1 MVLKKLIYL
10 VIITSLV
17 YCGSVFAQEQG
28 SAEESFVEDQVN
40 KQLKLNQEAL
50 VSGSIDAA
58 ILLLEDSDP
67 AARKVLLDI
76 LNNKTNVVAYQAIC
90 KALVQSRIDQKTILD
105 KDDFIEPLMN
115 LLVDSDAENLNLI
128 AGASL
133 LFSYDQVSSY
143 IQNVVSDTTADPKAK
158 INIITALKRRPDKN
172 AILKLMELLE
182 DKDTQVASTAE
193 KALRSIGIPVGKDAK
208 SRKQNIQDLSKK
220 GNDEFL
226 SDWLTKQQE
235 AMLDL
240 IKDRLYWRNQ
250 AIEAINNVYES
261 IADDAQRGSYLA
273 LNLKNPKVEL
283 RLWALEKVT
292 LWRKGTNPNLPA
304 ELAPILIGLISDPDR
319 DVRLKTANLLAIMDK
334 LNSAE
339 KLLAQVKIEE
349 DPQVKMELFIA
360 LGGACYYAFLP
371 NSPTKISPDIKIET
385 LDLAAGYLQDANSTK
400 AQLGAD
406 VIKKLMEQDG
416 LPNEKVS
423 SYLNMLAERFKL
435 ADNDLLKSELLT
447 SMGGICAQSIYKRQA
462 ILLYKPLFEESLHSE
477 ADIVRETAVDGLI
490 YIDRAEALK
499 ILRKDFINDNSTRV
513 VQSII
518 KLANEV
524 GSVEDLNW
532 LAEKIIAKT
541 TLSDISWQAMLKI
554 FRSSETDVLD
564 KWVDKICTTG
574 GLNLSDE
581 QKLSFLDII
590 EAKAT
595 ADKKTEVLAKV
606 RPLLA
611 DIYEKSGN
619 FEQAVEYIEKLSE
632 TAAADQKQVLT
643 EKMIDLYL
651 KGDNIK
657 AFGGI
662 IAEMLADRDLPPE
675 SNIIKML
682 DARFKDESYVDANK
696 ALLVSLRKIE
706 LPKDAPRPLWK
717 QQLEK
722 WSKPPE
728 NGNAAEK

>member
-1 MVLKKLIYL
+1 MVLKKLTYL
-10 VIITSLV
+10 IIITALV
-17 YCGSVFAQEQG
+17 CCGSVFAQEQG
-28 SAEESFVEDQVN
+28 SAEELFAESQVN

-50 VSGSIDAA
+50 VGGSLDAA
-58 ILLLEDSDP
+58 VLLLEDSDP
-67 AARKVLLDI
+67 AARKVLLDV
-76 LNNKTNVVAYQAIC
+76 LNNKTNIVAYQAVC
-90 KALVQSRIDQKTILD
+90 KALVQSRIDQKTIMG

-128 AGASL
+128 AGASMI
-133 LFSYDQVSSY
+133 FSYDQVSSY
-143 IQNVVSDTTADPKAK
+143 IAKVVSDTTADPKAK

-182 DKDTQVASTAE
+182 DKDPLVASAAE
-193 KALRSIGIPVGKDAK
+193 KALKSIGIPVGKDAK
-208 SRKQNIQDLSKK
+208 SRQQNMQDLSRK
-220 GNDEFL
+220 GKDEFL

-235 AMLDL
+235 AMLEL
-240 IKDRLYWRNQ
+240 IKDRLYWKTQ
-250 AIEAINNVYES
+250 ALEAISKVYES
-261 IADDAQRGSYLA
+261 MADDAERGNYLA
-273 LNLKNPKVEL
+273 LNLKNTKVEL
-283 RLWALEKVT
+283 RLWALEKVA
-292 LWRKGTNPNLPA
+292 LWRKGTNPNLPV
-304 ELAPILIGLISDPDR
+304 ELDPILIAMISDPDR

-349 DPQVKMELFIA
+349 DPQVKTELFIA

-385 LDLAAGYLQDANSTK
+385 LDLAAGYLQDANSAK

-423 SYLNMLAERFKL
+423 SYLNMLTERFKL

-447 SMGGICAQSIYKRQA
+447 SMGGICAQSIYKKQA
-462 ILLYKPLFEESLHSE
+462 FLLYKPLFEESLHSDT
-477 ADIVRETAVDGLI
+477 DIVREAAVDGLI

-499 ILRKDFINDNSTRV
+499 ILRKDYINDNSTRV

-524 GSVEDLNW
+524 GSADDLNW
-532 LAEKIIAKT
+532 LAEKITAKT

-554 FRSSETDVLD
+554 FKSSETDLLD
-564 KWVDKICTTG
+564 KWVDKICMAG

-581 QKLSFLDII
+581 QKLSFLDIA
-590 EAKAT
+590 ETKAT

-619 FEQAVEYIEKLSE
+619 FERAADYVEILSE
-632 TAAADQKQVLT
+632 TAPADQKQVLT
-643 EKMIDLYL
+643 EKLIDLYL
-651 KGDNIK
+651 KSNNVK
-657 AFGGI
+657 AVRDI
-662 IAEMLADRDLPPE
+662 IAGRLAKQDFPPE
-675 SNIIKML
+675 SNIIKIL
-682 DARFKDESYVDANK
+682 DASFKDTSYVDANK
-696 ALLVSLRKIE
+696 DLLVALRKIE

-728 NGNAAEK
+728 NGNAVE